1 MVKSLLYTGP
11 ALDDLHEQYA
21 KKGRID
27 ERAAVRARCDVAID
41 APVETVWDVLAT
53 PAAWS
58 RIDPAIHDVR
68 LGGAVAPDTSFS
80 WVNGKAK
87 IQSRFA
93 VVRRDEELTWTGV
106 SFGAR
111 AVHRHLL
118 LSRADGGTDLEV
130 SESMAGP
137 LLGLFFGEAKLQA
150 ALTSWT
156 AGIKRAAE
164 AVRRDVAS

>member
-21 KKGRID
+21 KKGRVD
-27 ERAAVRARCDVAID
+27 DRAAVRARCDVAIE
-41 APVETVWDVLAT
+41 APVEAVWDVLAT
-53 PAAWS
+53 PTAWS
-58 RIDPAIHDVR
+58 RIDPAIRDVR
-68 LGGAVAPDTSFS
+68 LNGAVAPDTSFS
-80 WVNGKAK
+80 WTNGNAK

-93 VVRRDEELTWTGV
+93 VVHQGEELTWTGV
-106 SFGAR
+106 SSGAR

-118 LSRADGGTDLEV
+118 RQRADGGTDLEV

-137 LLGLFFGEAKLQA
+137 LLGLFFGRAKLQA
-150 ALTSWT
+150 ALTSWA

-164 AVRRDVAS
+164 DLSR

>member
-41 APVETVWDVLAT
+41 APVGTVWDVLAT

-58 RIDPAIHDVR
+58 RIDPAIRDVR
-68 LGGAVAPDTSFS
+68 LSGALAPDTSFS
-80 WVNGKAK
+80 WVNGKAT
-87 IQSRFA
+87 IRSRFA
-93 VVRRDEELTWTGV
+93 VVRREEELTWTGV

-111 AVHRHLL
+111 AVHRHVLRP
-118 LSRADGGTDLEV
+118 RAGGGTELEV

-137 LLGLFFGEAKLQA
+137 LLGLFFGAARLRA
-150 ALTSWT
+150 ALASWT
-156 AGIKRAAE
+156 DGIRRAAE
-164 AVRRDVAS
+164 AVRHP

>member
-27 ERAAVRARCDVAID
+27 ERAAVRARCEVAID

-58 RIDPAIHDVR
+58 RIEPAIHDVR
-68 LGGAVAPDTSFS
+68 LDGAVEPDTSFS

-106 SFGAR
+106 SSGAR

-118 LSRADGGTDLEV
+118 LRRADGGTDLEV

-164 AVRRDVAS
+164 DVGRGIAS